1 MRGTPYHN
9 AMRPIYWLPFSS
21 VLILMLLNGCAN
33 NSGSAGNDSL
43 GTGPFDSAGNY
54 REEWANDPSKWRKPG
69 SRTPQP
75 ATGDNLPVIAKHEE
89 PPPNA
94 NPLAPAGASNPKTS
108 STRVKPLPPVAA
120 HRTEAPT
127 TRSSKTTPSVVKVR
141 PESTA
146 SVAKTSQKSRSSV
159 AKTKTKAKPSVAKA
173 KAKTKPTSQRYIVK
187 KGDSLSAIASR
198 NHSSVSAIRKA
209 NGISGT
215 MIHPGDKLVI
225 PKR

>member
-89 PPPNA
+89 PPANA
-94 NPLAPAGASNPKTS
+94 NPLAPAGTSNPKTS

-120 HRTEAPT
+120 HRTETPT
-127 TRSSKTTPSVVKVR
+127 TKARTTKASKTTS
-141 PESTA
+141 ST
-146 SVAKTSQKSRSSV
+146 SST
-159 AKTKTKAKPSVAKA
+159 AKTKTKTKPKSATAKA
-173 KAKTKPTSQRYIVK
+173 KPKSQRYIVK

-215 MIHPGDKLVI
+215 MIRPGDSLVI

>member
-1 MRGTPYHN
+1 MHHHN
-9 AMRPIYWLPFSS
+9 AMRPILWLPFSS

-33 NSGSAGNDSL
+33 NSGSAGNAAL

-75 ATGDNLPVIAKHEE
+75 AAGDNLPVIAKNEE

-94 NPLAPAGASNPKTS
+94 NPLAPAGPYNPKTS
-108 STRVKPLPPVAA
+108 SSRVKPLPPVAA
-120 HRTEAPT
+120 QRTEPPT
-127 TRSSKTTPSVVKVR
+127 TRASKTTPGVVKAR
-141 PESTA
+141 PEATA
-146 SVAKTSQKSRSSV
+146 SAARTSQKSTSSV
-159 AKTKTKAKPSVAKA
+159 AKTKTKAKPGVAKA
-173 KAKTKPTSQRYIVK
+173 KAKTKPTSERYIVK

-198 NHSSVSAIRKA
+198 NRSSVSAIQKA

-215 MIHPGDKLVI
+215 LIHPGDKLVI